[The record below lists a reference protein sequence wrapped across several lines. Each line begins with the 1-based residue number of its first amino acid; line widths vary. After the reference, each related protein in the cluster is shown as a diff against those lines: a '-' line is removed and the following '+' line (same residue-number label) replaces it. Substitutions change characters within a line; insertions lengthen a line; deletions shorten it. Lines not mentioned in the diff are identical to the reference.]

1 MFAGHPTNVT
11 NGYNDKDLS
20 DEVSSDVNAE
30 TRPSVIRVRQQEE
43 SRVQAARNPG
53 TLKGTVALDFRPIFY
68 TNKSYSG

>member
-43 SRVQAARNPG
+43 SRVQARNTG
-53 TLKGTVALDFRPIFY
+53 TVKGTVAWDVLFVSI
-68 TNKSYSG
+68 SS

>member
-1 MFAGHPTNVT
+1 MFAGHPANVS

-43 SRVQAARNPG
+43 SRVQAGRNPG
-53 TLKGTVALDFRPIFY
+53 TFKGTAA
-68 TNKSYSG
+68 